1 MREIPQAG
9 VRGDDEV
16 LSLIEL
22 IYDAAGDA
30 SCWPLVLA
38 RVAEAVNCEGIAILP
53 ICSDSAVPSISNLA
67 RSGWEDLDLSKD
79 YYRPPNI
86 LGEAC
91 DAPFPA
97 GTVRYRP
104 WSARNSNSGKSEV
117 CRACVLGQGSCCRFG
132 LKVPLSRQPGA
143 YLSCI
148 RSRGN
153 GHFMDTDGLVLKTL
167 MPHLQRAF
175 RLYLDCERAKSSAR
189 ELECVL
195 DTFDRAVFGLN
206 RKGMVILSNRQA
218 KAIIEKADGLEL
230 TCGRLVAGSSWDAF
244 QLQSHIAKSVAV
256 STGDGSSH
264 SVSFHLSRNSECL
277 PLQLTITPFAP
288 ALPHSDGQLAAL
300 VFVNDPAQKPESCSL
315 LLRQLYGLSPTECR
329 LADLLHEGLEVREA
343 ARRLKTTLETARFH
357 LKRVLSKTGTHRQ
370 TELMR
375 LMLSLPVQGRVQLQ

>member
-9 VRGDDEV
+9 VRADGEV

-67 RSGWEDLDLSKD
+67 RAGWEDLDLSKD

-117 CRACVLGQGSCCRFG
+117 CRACVLEQGSCCRFG
-132 LKVPLSRQPGA
+132 LKVPLSRQSGA

-148 RSRGN
+148 RRRET
-153 GHFMDTDGLVLKTL
+153 GHFTDADGIVFKTL
-167 MPHLQRAF
+167 LPHLQRAF
-175 RLYLDCERAKSSAR
+175 RLYLDCERAKSNAR
-189 ELECVL
+189 ELKCVL

-206 RKGMVILSNRQA
+206 CKGMVVLSNRPA
-218 KAIIEKADGLEL
+218 DAIVEKADGLKL
-230 TCGRLVAGSSWDAF
+230 IRGRLVAGFSWDDSE
-244 QLQSHIAKSVAV
+244 LQSQIARSVAACA
-256 STGDGSSH
+256 GDGTSH
-264 SVSFHLSRNSECL
+264 SVSLHLSRNSESL
-277 PLQLTITPFAP
+277 PLQITIMPFAS
-288 ALPHSDGQLAAL
+288 ALPSNEGQLAAL
-300 VFVNDPAQKPESCSL
+300 VFISDPAQKPESCSV
-315 LLRQLYGLSPTECR
+315 LLRQLYGLSPGRVPTRR
-329 LADLLHEGLEVREA
+329 LAA
-343 ARRLKTTLETARFH
+343 
-357 LKRVLSKTGTHRQ
+357 
-370 TELMR
+370 
-375 LMLSLPVQGRVQLQ
+375 